1 MKLEKEVE
9 KGVQREKMRKKS
21 REEIKG
27 EKEWKRNEH
36 SRKWSW
42 SGNFDEA
49 MSMVNESEE
58 ARIRRGSRSNER
70 QGGESSRGVLM
81 YSEALKRQKDS
92 ETETPEEPK
101 DVEKKRK
108 ELEELER
115 VIEKRRKEEEE
126 LDRAVEERRKN
137 EEELGK
143 RIEKRKKEWE
153 DLERLAERKK
163 EIEEKKEKMEELEKK
178 DVMML
183 SLTDPEKEQLIEDNG
198 RSARDIIKNWKKD
211 TEESIPR
218 TSTRK
223 VLEKEETLVII
234 SEEVSLSPVIENK
247 KKVEKQKPE
256 TEDLKRVEKRR
267 GLVKE
272 TKEQQPSQRRRT
284 HLDQRERPPPPPP
297 AYYYDSR
304 QVEKLCL
311 NKYEDKLS
319 RDEKSANESIRR
331 DVFEKK
337 DVVQHGKDLL
347 AASMRWMKKLV
358 REARTKE
365 DVIAIMKFLEIQIDG
380 QRVYLVERVREECQ
394 RLVREGKMPKGRGHG
409 HYYSDMRGNRKFL
422 GWYVQESKML
432 RETAEQAERIPPEM
446 LIAGR
451 LGLKRLCTLHERFAV
466 FK

>member
-21 REEIKG
+21 GEEIKG

-49 MSMVNESEE
+49 LGMVNQSEE

-108 ELEELER
+108 KLKELER

-137 EEELGK
+137 EEEL
-143 RIEKRKKEWE
+143 
-153 DLERLAERKK
+153 KK
-163 EIEEKKEKMEELEKK
+163 EIEEKEEKMEELEKK

-183 SLTDPEKEQLIEDNG
+183 SLTDPEKEQLIEDNE
-198 RSARDIIKNWKKD
+198 RSVRHIIQNWKKD
-211 TEESIPR
+211 TEKSIPS

-234 SEEVSLSPVIENK
+234 SEEVSLSPVREKK
-247 KKVEKQKPE
+247 KKVEKQTPV
-256 TEDLKRVEKRR
+256 TEDLQRVEKRR

-284 HLDQRERPPPPPP
+284 NLDQRERPPPPPP
-297 AYYYDSR
+297 AYYYNRR
-304 QVEKLCL
+304 QIEKLCL
-311 NKYEDKLS
+311 DEYEDKLS
-319 RDEKSANESIRR
+319 RDEKSANESVRR

-347 AASMRWMKKLV
+347 AASIRWMKKLV